1 MIITRYL
8 QLEFGTILGVVK
20 VGKMELEKDQEIHPD
35 LIKSLKAGNPRAF
48 KQVFLSYEKPV
59 YYFVLSITKSEYI
72 SEEILQE
79 VFIRLWSRRELLD
92 PQQSFDGY
100 LFTIA
105 RNLTYNYLRDAS
117 RRESVRDELW
127 SNIQAQYQ
135 QVETD
140 IIFEEYKE
148 IVEDIIRNLPRQKR
162 SIYQLSRQQGKSHS
176 EIADMLGISPK
187 TVKNHLWNTMSTIRH
202 QLKPYLDD
210 TLRVVIYIMFLWG
223 LL

>member
-1 MIITRYL
+1 
-8 QLEFGTILGVVK
+8 
-20 VGKMELEKDQEIHPD
+20 MELEKDQEIHPD

>member
-8 QLEFGTILGVVK
+8 QLEFGKILGVVK